1 MPLLYNWA
9 PNAYYFNSN
18 DFYTTNLQ
26 VNLTPSSYTGS
37 GTIWENTQNSTE
49 ATLINNPTYSS
60 RGFTFNGTNQAVTLN
75 SVAGVTNFTTS
86 NNYTIEVWCN
96 INSVQQDTFN
106 ADNNIVEKWN
116 TTNESAYPY
125 VFRYI
130 RGSNTVIFG
139 VFNGSSNP
147 TVSFSAN
154 TNIWA
159 QYVGVF
165 NHTSDILSV
174 YKNGQLSNTGP
185 MAITG
190 TISNGSTL
198 NLARRG
204 NNSGG
209 GNNYFTGSIGIL
221 RIYSDALNASQIL
234 QNYNANKSIFG
245 LS

>member
-1 MPLLYNWA
+1 MPFTYNWS

-49 ATLINNPTYSS
+49 ATLVNNPTYSS
-60 RGFTFNGTNQAVTLN
+60 RGFTLNGTNQAITLN

-86 NNYTIEVWCN
+86 NNYTIEFWCN
-96 INSVQQDTFN
+96 INSVQQDTL
-106 ADNNIVEKWN
+106 APDNCIVEKWN
-116 TTNESAYPY
+116 STNEAAYPY
-125 VFRYI
+125 IARYV
-130 RGSNTVIFG
+130 RGTGNINFAVY
-139 VFNGSSNP
+139 NGSSNP
-147 TVSFSAN
+147 ITSVSATIN
-154 TNIWA
+154 NWA

-174 YKNGQLSNTGP
+174 YKNGQLSSTGA

-198 NLARRG
+198 NLGRRA
-204 NNSGG
+204 NNVGG
-209 GNNYFTGSIGIL
+209 GNIYFTGSIGIL
-221 RIYSDALNASQIL
+221 RIYSEALNSSQIL